1 MNEEIAHRLKNT
13 LALVQAVAGHTLR
26 DIPDPGPVREFNR
39 RIAAMATAH
48 DLLLSRSRASGCLM
62 ELATGVFSKLGIEQR
77 VKVSGQDC
85 ELASRPV
92 LNLSMIL
99 HELSTN
105 AMKYGSLSHPDGEVE
120 LHVRRHRCE
129 EGKEWL
135 TLEWTERGGPP
146 AVQPKGKGLGTRL
159 IDRGL
164 DPEGEVEMNFG
175 EKGFSLKMSAPLAN
189 LQK

>member
-1 MNEEIAHRLKNT
+1 M
-13 LALVQAVAGHTLR
+13 
-26 DIPDPGPVREFNR
+26 
-39 RIAAMATAH
+39 
-48 DLLLSRSRASGCLM
+48 
-62 ELATGVFSKLGIEQR
+62 FSKLGIEQR

-164 DPEGEVEMNFG
+164 DPEGAVAVEEFVRGGGTLITGTKPWNTTRRTR
-175 EKGFSLKMSAPLAN
+175 N
-189 LQK
+189 